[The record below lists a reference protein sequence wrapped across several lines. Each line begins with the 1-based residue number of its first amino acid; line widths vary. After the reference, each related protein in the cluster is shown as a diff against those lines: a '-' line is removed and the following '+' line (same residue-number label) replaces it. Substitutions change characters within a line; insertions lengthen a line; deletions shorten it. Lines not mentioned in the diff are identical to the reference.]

1 MHIEKK
7 KKHTCVNFFKTRL
20 ILSAHVDILPVD
32 IHACLLAECSM
43 QGLERYLGDLIQL
56 SILLLFSF
64 VLHNMCGTPQIK
76 LLNEKFVTT
85 HSDTTQV
92 MGAQNFWNLNQK
104 LLCDNC
110 SRCKANE
117 EKFVRMPVRR

>member
-1 MHIEKK
+1 MFCILKRK
-7 KKHTCVNFFKTRL
+7 KKHTCVHFFKTRL

-43 QGLERYLGDLIQL
+43 QGLERYLGDLIRL

-76 LLNEKFVTT
+76 LPNEKFVTT
-85 HSDTTQV
+85 HSDTTHARIEFLEFESETIV
-92 MGAQNFWNLNQK
+92 
-104 LLCDNC
+104 
-110 SRCKANE
+110 
-117 EKFVRMPVRR
+117 